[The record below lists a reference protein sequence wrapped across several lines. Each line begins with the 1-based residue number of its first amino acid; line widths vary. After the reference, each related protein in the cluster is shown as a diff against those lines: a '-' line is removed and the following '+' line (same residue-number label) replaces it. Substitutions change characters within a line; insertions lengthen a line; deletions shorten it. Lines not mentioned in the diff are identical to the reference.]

1 MTQQASQVYY
11 YTELVHTPLVPF
23 GVSMLKASAG
33 VMVTA
38 SHNPAQDNGYKVY
51 WGNGCQIIPPHDK
64 NIAAAIERNLQPIC
78 WDEDLV
84 DHAPEGMVET
94 PLDAIRD
101 AYFAR
106 VKNMS
111 QPAAAPPPLRFVYT
125 PMHGVGLS
133 AMQRAASDIGVAA
146 SDMIVV
152 PTQAQ
157 PDPTFPTVRF
167 PNPEE
172 RGALDLAI
180 SLATENNITLVLA
193 SDPDADRFAAAQRLP
208 SGEWRTFTGNELG
221 ILFAAHTLENYSGGD
236 VGKLAMLCSTVSSQM
251 LRSMAE
257 REGFHFE
264 ETLTGFKWLGSR
276 ALELSQQQQGFDTAF
291 AFEEA
296 IGYMF
301 APVVYDKDGIA
312 AASTFITMA
321 RSWQQSPYEKLQELY
336 KKYGYFQSANSYF
349 ISKDPQ
355 LTRSVFADI
364 RKLRPEM
371 VGKRKVTWWRD
382 LTTGF
387 DSNTSDNRPTLPVD
401 PGSEMITVELE
412 GGVRFTVR
420 GSGTEPKIKSE

>member
-1 MTQQASQVYY
+1 
-11 YTELVHTPLVPF
+11 VHTPLVPF

-33 VMVTA
+33 VMITA

-51 WGNGCQIIPPHDK
+51 WSNGCQIIPPHDR
-64 NIAAAIERNLQPIC
+64 NIAAAIEQNLEPKC

-94 PLDAIRD
+94 PLTTVKE
-101 AYFAR
+101 AYFASLKDMNAHPGAQA
-106 VKNMS
+106 V
-111 QPAAAPPPLRFVYT
+111 QPLRFVYT

-133 AMQRAASDIGVAA
+133 AMIRAAEDLGAV
-146 SDMIVV
+146 SDMVV
-152 PTQAQ
+152 ISAQAQ
-157 PDPTFPTVRF
+157 PDPEFPTVRF

-180 SLATENNITLVLA
+180 SVATENSLTLVLA

-221 ILFAAHTLENYSGGD
+221 ILFAAQTLEAYRVKLPD
-236 VGKLAMLCSTVSSQM
+236 VNKLSRLCMLCSTVSSQM
-251 LRSMAE
+251 LRSMAAV
-257 REGFHFE
+257 EGFRFE

-276 ALELSQQQQGFDTAF
+276 ALQLRNEHDYDAVY

-312 AASTFITMA
+312 AASVFISMA
-321 RSWQQSPYEKLQELY
+321 REWAAQGLTPYDKLQELY

-349 ISKDPQ
+349 ISPDPA
-355 LTRSVFADI
+355 LTTKVFADI
-364 RKLRPEM
+364 RALSSPYPQKI
-371 VGKRKVTWWRD
+371 GDRKVTWWRD
-382 LTTGF
+382 LTKGF
-387 DSNTSDNRPTLPVD
+387 DSATPDGKPTLPVSRS
-401 PGSEMITVELE
+401 SEMITVELE

-420 GSGTEPKIKSE
+420 GSGTEPKIKSK